1 MNETLRQLKDIK
13 GPVAVP
19 DHSLWI
25 LVAVVLA
32 VLLVAAVFLWRYY
45 AQKRLQPI
53 RRRKD
58 PKKEAIEK
66 LKAIDYTGAKGA
78 VYIFGEYLP
87 RLIEG
92 DTELQARFEALEK
105 ELAPYKYKKE
115 VPKLA
120 KEHIK
125 AMKALVKKGSAH
137 G

>member
-1 MNETLRQLKDIK
+1 MNEMLRQLKDIK

-19 DHSLWI
+19 DHSLWW
-25 LVAVVLA
+25 LVAIVTVVVL
-32 VLLVAAVFLWRYY
+32 VASALLWRYY
-45 AQKRLQPI
+45 AERRLQPI

-58 PKKEAIEK
+58 PKKEAIAR
-66 LKAIDYTGAKGA
+66 LAAIDYGDTKEA
-78 VYIFGEYLP
+78 VYTFGEYLP

-92 DTELQARFEALEK
+92 DETLRADFEALER

-115 VPKLA
+115 VPNLS

-125 AMKALVKKGSAH
+125 AMKRLIKKGVAH